1 MWKEIKNKDMKPKRY
16 LGEINIVKKDL
27 LTFEEI

>member
-1 MWKEIKNKDMKPKRY
+1 MWKEIKNKDIKAKRH
-16 LGEINIVKKDL
+16 LCEINIFKKDL